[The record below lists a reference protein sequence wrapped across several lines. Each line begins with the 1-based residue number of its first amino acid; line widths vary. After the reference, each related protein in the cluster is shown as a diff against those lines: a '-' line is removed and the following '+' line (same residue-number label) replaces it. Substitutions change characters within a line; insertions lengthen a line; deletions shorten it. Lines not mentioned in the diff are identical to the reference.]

1 MKWDLTTLIMKC
13 IQYHEIYCISYY
25 GVVLKYVIMTIMC
38 IAVFIIMGIAV
49 SPKFGYQVPSI
60 ITLDESISSLI
71 YNSGSNLTDDFM
83 ILMSM
88 YGREIVWLAVIV
100 FMSIFAGW
108 RGKKITVIIV
118 ISFLIII
125 PLNTLFKNLFERNRP
140 PVEGLE
146 VHVPDKMDFAYPSG
160 HASIV
165 AAGALILIILF
176 RREKELAFSIILACE
191 AALVCISRIYVGD
204 HYFFDVIG
212 GALLGAG
219 IALLSISLSRYLD
232 PIMIGVRKYLEKEH

>member
-1 MKWDLTTLIMKC
+1 MKWDITTLVMKC
-13 IQYHEIYCISYY
+13 MQYHEIYCISYY

-60 ITLDESISSLI
+60 IAFDESISSLI

-100 FMSIFAGW
+100 FISIFAGW
-108 RGKKITVIIV
+108 NGKKIAVIIV

-125 PLNTLFKNLFERNRP
+125 PLNTLFKSLFERNRP
-140 PVEGLE
+140 PVERLE
-146 VHVPDKMDFAYPSG
+146 IHNPEKTDFAYPSG

-165 AAGALILIILF
+165 AAGALTLIILF
-176 RREKELAFSIILACE
+176 RREKELVFSIILTCE

-232 PIMIGVRKYLEKEH
+232 PIMTGVRKYLEKEH